1 MDFSKYASE
10 LPYPDV
16 EVEKNIA
23 ESKLLMPVYS
33 GSSGELTAVMT
44 YCFQMYVTPKYPD
57 IRQVL
62 KGIAV
67 TEMLHHKLLGETI
80 YKLGGYPVIGARTY
94 WNGSF
99 ANYTLSPQKFL
110 RENIL
115 AEQNAIMN
123 YERTILNLS
132 SDSVKMLLERI
143 ILDEEVHIGIFRQ
156 LLKDN
161 FDVDCEREK
170 P

>member
-1 MDFSKYASE
+1 MDLSKYASN
-10 LPYPDV
+10 LPYP
-16 EVEKNIA
+16 EIQTEQNIA
-23 ESKLLMPVYS
+23 ESKLLMPLYS

-44 YCFQMYVTPKYPD
+44 YCFQTYVSPKYPD
-57 IRQVL
+57 ICEAL
-62 KGIAV
+62 EGIAI
-67 TEMLHHKLLGETI
+67 TEMLHHELLGKTI
-80 YKLGGYPVIGARTY
+80 YALGGYPIMGARTY

-99 ANYTLSPQKFL
+99 ANYTLNPRKYL

-143 ILDEEVHIGIFRQ
+143 ILDEEVHIGIFKQ

-161 FDVDCEREK
+161 FGTESDVRD
-170 P
+170 

>member
-1 MDFSKYASE
+1 MDLSKYASA

-33 GSSGELTAVMT
+33 GSTGELTAVTT
-44 YCFQMYVTPKYPD
+44 YIFQTYVTPKYPE
-57 IRQVL
+57 IQEAL
-62 KGIAV
+62 EGIAI

-80 YKLGGYPVIGARTY
+80 YKLGGYPVMGGRTY

-99 ANYTLSPQKFL
+99 ANYTLSPQKYL
-110 RENIL
+110 RENVL

-143 ILDEEVHIGIFRQ
+143 ILDEEVHIKIFKQ
-156 LLKDN
+156 LLKDH
-161 FDVDCEREK
+161 FDVECESRQ
-170 P
+170 

>member
-57 IRQVL
+57 IQQAL

-115 AEQNAIMN
+115 SEQNAIMN

-170 P
+170 S

>member
-1 MDFSKYASE
+1 MDLSKYASA

-33 GSSGELTAVMT
+33 GSTGELTAVTT
-44 YCFQMYVTPKYPD
+44 YIFQTYVTPKYPE
-57 IRQVL
+57 IQEAL
-62 KGIAV
+62 KGIAI

-80 YKLGGYPVIGARTY
+80 YKLGGYPVMGARTY

-99 ANYTLSPQKFL
+99 TNYTLSPQKYL
-110 RENIL
+110 RENVL

-143 ILDEEVHIGIFRQ
+143 ILDEEVHIKIFKQ
-156 LLKDN
+156 LLKDH
-161 FDVDCEREK
+161 FDVECESRQ
-170 P
+170 